1 MSNIKHTCKHM
12 LDHLQQCGVASAL
25 PSLAPTSFEGKQKK
39 EMVVFVGSRNRGANG
54 YEEERADDEE
64 GYRTPTSP
72 SHRIPPMARCPPPPK
87 KLASVSRCRKRS
99 KGSRVRIG
107 GLELMYCT
115 TRKKIRREE
124 E

>member
-1 MSNIKHTCKHM
+1 MAVRDVGKIMK
-12 LDHLQQCGVASAL
+12 
-25 PSLAPTSFEGKQKK
+25 APTSFEGKQKK

-99 KGSRVRIG
+99 KGSR
-107 GLELMYCT
+107 LFL
-115 TRKKIRREE
+115 TRNMVDKMTWKDIFEK
-124 E
+124 

>member
-1 MSNIKHTCKHM
+1 MQAYVRSSTAMWC
-12 LDHLQQCGVASAL
+12 CFCS
-25 PSLAPTSFEGKQKK
+25 SFSSSYLLRGKQKK